1 MCLLG
6 TVKGVGHRRF
16 EPIWNLYMTYE
27 FNLYDEE
34 LNEYTMRAHLL
45 WVVNNEIYELYDV
58 YNKCVMMKWDLFGH
72 TQHLP
77 FLEDG

>member
-1 MCLLG
+1 MYPWVD

-16 EPIWNLYMTYE
+16 EPIWNLYMTYD
-27 FNLYDEE
+27 FDLYDEE

-45 WVVNNEIYELYDV
+45 WVVNNEIYDMYACMLGL
-58 YNKCVMMKWDLFGH
+58 NGH

-77 FLEDG
+77 FLDDVVYTLVG